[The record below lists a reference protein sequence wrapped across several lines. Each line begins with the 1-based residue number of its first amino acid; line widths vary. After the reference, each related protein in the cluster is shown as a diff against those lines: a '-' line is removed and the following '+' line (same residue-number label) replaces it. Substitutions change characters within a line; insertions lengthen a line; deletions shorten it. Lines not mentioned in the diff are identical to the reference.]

1 MNNERISEDNST
13 SLSNLG
19 VWLVRNSAVGVALP
33 HVITCE
39 PPRSTW
45 RAVPWNQLKY
55 AGKFK
60 KTACD

>member
-1 MNNERISEDNST
+1 MNNGRINEDNST

-19 VWLVRNSAVGVALP
+19 VWLVRNSAVGVALR

-45 RAVPWNQLKY
+45 RPVACNQTKY
-55 AGKFK
+55 AGKFE
-60 KTACD
+60 

>member
-1 MNNERISEDNST
+1 MNNERINKDNST

-19 VWLVRNSAVGVALP
+19 VWLVRNSAVGVALH

-39 PPRSTW
+39 PPKSTW
-45 RAVPWNQLKY
+45 RANQTKY